1 MKDLMKCY
9 DPVCC
14 AMRSEQKRLQ
24 IEEKVL
30 KKKSLQLISIY
41 FYTYINSFFFNEII
55 QNRDEIMLY
64 AMLLCAIMDGN
75 LMICYELTML

>member
-30 KKKSLQLISIY
+30 RKKTK
-41 FYTYINSFFFNEII
+41 FTTYINIF
-55 QNRDEIMLY
+55 LY
-64 AMLLCAIMDGN
+64 L
-75 LMICYELTML
+75 YQ